1 MILLKISG
9 LAKSTFY
16 YTLSKTDKDNKNEEI
31 INKIKEIFL
40 KHKERYGYRRIT
52 LELRNQGYNI
62 NHKKVY
68 RIMVKLGLKPLKRNK
83 RKYSSYKGT
92 VGKIA
97 DNHINREFYAEKPN
111 QKWYTDVT

>member
-31 INKIKEIFL
+31 INKIKEIFI

-52 LELRNQGYNI
+52 LEIRNQGYNV

-68 RIMVKLGLKPLKRNK
+68 RIMVKLG
-83 RKYSSYKGT
+83 
-92 VGKIA
+92 
-97 DNHINREFYAEKPN
+97 
-111 QKWYTDVT
+111 

>member
-31 INKIKEIFL
+31 INKIKEIFI

-52 LELRNQGYNI
+52 LELRNQGYNV
-62 NHKKVY
+62 NHKKS
-68 RIMVKLGLKPLKRNK
+68 L
-83 RKYSSYKGT
+83 
-92 VGKIA
+92 
-97 DNHINREFYAEKPN
+97 
-111 QKWYTDVT
+111 